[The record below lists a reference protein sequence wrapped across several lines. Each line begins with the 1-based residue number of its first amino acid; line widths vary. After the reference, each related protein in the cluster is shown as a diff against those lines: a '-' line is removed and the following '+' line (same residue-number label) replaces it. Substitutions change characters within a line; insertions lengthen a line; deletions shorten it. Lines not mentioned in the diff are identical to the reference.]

1 MNCIVLAWL
10 QWLHLASN
18 FTSLY
23 KLVGIDQFRK
33 FAPEVHLAE
42 DSGALGWSAGALR
55 EQTLHV
61 HLASV
66 ITESWQTSLYDRH
79 CRFSILSPFFIWHG
93 DIRTRRTWV
102 HDMVVYDIG
111 TKIQGVLLP
120 KPGKR
125 KTATVKSP
133 APFCRTEEA
142 AHSRKRCCSH
152 LLQQTCWLGRTNK
165 VLALRKNSY
174 VDTGP
179 WNQIE

>member
-66 ITESWQTSLYDRH
+66 ITESWQTSLYDKH
-79 CRFSILSPFFIWHG
+79 CRFSILFPFLFDIETLEQGGRGCMTWLFLIWGQKYREYYCLSQEKGRQRQWSHQHFSVAQK
-93 DIRTRRTWV
+93 RRRT
-102 HDMVVYDIG
+102 
-111 TKIQGVLLP
+111 
-120 KPGKR
+120 PGKDAA
-125 KTATVKSP
+125 ATCCNKP
-133 APFCRTEEA
+133 AD
-142 AHSRKRCCSH
+142 
-152 LLQQTCWLGRTNK
+152 WVTNK